1 MEDTGPAQP
10 QPQAGSRQRQ
20 RSTIW
25 LRRVLIALA
34 MALLALVILI
44 SPQPIVVL
52 IISRDTAGGVAYL
65 ADGSSVDIPPG
76 TSLRAI
82 SSPRKQD
89 TGIKFRCLNPLGT
102 EIHGA
107 GYFSPILIDIVFVE
121 ISGCELKITYHFSP
135 P

>member
-1 MEDTGPAQP
+1 MEDTGSVHSQP
-10 QPQAGSRQRQ
+10 QVGSRRRQ

-25 LRRVLIALA
+25 LGRVLIALA
-34 MALLALVILI
+34 VAVLALVVLI
-44 SPQPIVVL
+44 SVQPIVVL

-65 ADGSSVDIPPG
+65 ADGSSALIPPG
-76 TSLRAI
+76 TSLRVI

-89 TGIKFRCLNPLGT
+89 TDIKFRCLNPLGS

-107 GYFSPILIDIVFVE
+107 GYFSPILMDIVFIE
-121 ISGCELKITYHFSP
+121 ISGCELKIIYHFSP